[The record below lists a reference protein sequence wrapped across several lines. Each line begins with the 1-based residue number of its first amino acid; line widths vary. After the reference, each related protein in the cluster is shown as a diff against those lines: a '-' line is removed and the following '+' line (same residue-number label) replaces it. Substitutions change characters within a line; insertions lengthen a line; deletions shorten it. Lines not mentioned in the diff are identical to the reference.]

1 MSNIPEIGVG
11 SPREWTTYQA
21 TIKSDQDKFKRCVKA
36 RDAMDAE
43 NLVCLALKCPQS
55 AILEVKVYYPRL
67 TIYEVKTL
75 HERAGGKFFDRS
87 HMKAHGQR
95 LKDFSVVKDG
105 KGGYLVTAPIKKW
118 GVNTG
123 HFTKQTFNPNTGE
136 LNGTR

>member
-1 MSNIPEIGVG
+1 MNTQEIFRGA
-11 SPREWTTYQA
+11 PRAWTTYQA
-21 TIKSDQDKFKRCVKA
+21 TIKSDQGKFKKCVKA
-36 RDAMDAE
+36 ESVWDARSFMCK
-43 NLVCLALKCPQS
+43 CLNCP
-55 AILEVKVYYPRL
+55 AHAVTDVAVHYPSL
-67 TIYEVKTL
+67 TIYQVKTL

-123 HFTKQTFNPNTGE
+123 NFTKQSFNPQTGE
-136 LNGTR
+136 LNGIK

>member
-1 MSNIPEIGVG
+1 MSNLLKFDCWATLTRVDNGEKEKIKRTLAVYCHPDKAEQDVRARFSGMLGVPESLI
-11 SPREWTTYQA
+11 R
-21 TIKSDQDKFKRCVKA
+21 VK
-36 RDAMDAE
+36 E
-43 NLVCLALKCPQS
+43 H
-55 AILEVKVYYPRL
+55 YPSL
-67 TIYEVKTL
+67 TIYEVKRL